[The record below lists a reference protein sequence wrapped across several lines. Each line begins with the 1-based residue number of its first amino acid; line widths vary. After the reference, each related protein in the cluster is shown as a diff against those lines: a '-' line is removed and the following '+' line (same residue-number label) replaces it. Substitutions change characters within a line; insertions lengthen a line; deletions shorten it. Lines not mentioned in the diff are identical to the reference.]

1 MTGTYLHILKSV
13 FLLLTL
19 HLLAGC
25 TLDIAIFKKDLEQ
38 PSLLS
43 PVTIDLSNKVSDFP
57 TSVPESYP
65 YYGEMDLSGIPS
77 GATLSLADN
86 TCTGLSI
93 AQDGM
98 LSGDI
103 DLLDGANCE
112 YKIQATYGS
121 VTALSP
127 VVSLTIGPSLTM
139 TFAQA
144 DYVLKSSATAQT
156 ATLNLSA
163 AAPFD
168 TYVKYSSYS
177 SSSNPIPLEDL
188 NAEGR
193 IFIPAGATSV
203 NVALKIPT
211 GTTLSSKDLQVLQL
225 NNGMSLL
232 KAALNFSIV
241 PGNPA
246 IAKSYDVVQAGAK
259 HVCAISSGKLYCWGN
274 NDYGQLGLG
283 HSDPQTSPT
292 RVGTSTTWQSL
303 ALGGEHTCGIN
314 AGELF
319 CWGRDS
325 SQALG
330 NGPGNT
336 PSTVPQ
342 KVGSSN
348 TWQSIS
354 AGMFFTCGINAGEM
368 YCWGDSQFYQLGL
381 GNNLPQN
388 VPTKVGASTTW
399 TSIGVGSSHSC
410 GIDAGKLFCWGRD
423 NRGQQGN
430 GAPTANVQT
439 PAQIGAS
446 TTWEEVKG
454 GGDHTC
460 GINAGQ
466 LYCWGDDMY
475 AQQGNG
481 AGDVSTTTPQLIDA
495 GTDWEKLTSR
505 QSYSCAISNGELHC
519 WGTIYFGDEVESVTQ
534 VGTSA
539 QWSAITTGDYFACGL
554 DAGKMYCWTTDDD
567 TGRRDLGLYS
577 PEEIGRV
584 NTPHQA
590 SDATGWTHVTGAL
603 GFACGIKNGELYCWG
618 ENVDGQ
624 LGINDPAL
632 VKKYVPQRVG
642 NGSTWT
648 DVAGGVFASCGIKSG
663 GLYCWGDDQN
673 GELGNGAGSTAKVLV
688 PERIGASTQWQ
699 EIAAGPVSFCG
710 IDGGKLFCWGNN
722 VDTPQQ
728 VGTSTTWQSLGMGAG
743 HNCGIDGGKLFCWG
757 MGGDGQLGDG
767 LGQDSAT
774 PVQVGTSTTWTA
786 IAAGYM
792 HTCGINSGKL
802 FCWGQDTV
810 GAVGN
815 GAGSGN
821 VLTPQQIG
829 ISTSW
834 QSLGITVFSEHSCA
848 VNGGKLF
855 CWGYNYSGQVGDG
868 TYIDSE
874 SPVQI
879 GSSDKWTK
887 LGEGDSHTCGIN
899 EGRLHCWGDNWYGQI
914 AVPNPPSLTGVDYS
928 SPILVGT
935 VKE

>member
-1 MTGTYLHILKSV
+1 MTGTYLHILRSV
-13 FLLLTL
+13 FLLVAM
-19 HLLAGC
+19 HFLAGC
-25 TLDIAIFKKDLEQ
+25 TLDITLFKKDQ
-38 PSLLS
+38 ASLLGPS
-43 PVTIDLSNKVSDFP
+43 PIDLSNKVTGLP

-77 GATLSLADN
+77 GAVLSLTDN
-86 TCTGLSI
+86 TCIGLRI
-93 AQDGM
+93 TQDGV

-103 DLLDGANCE
+103 DLSNGENCE
-112 YKIQATYGS
+112 YKIQATYDS
-121 VTALSP
+121 ITALSP
-127 VVSLTIGPSLTM
+127 AVSLTIGPSLTM
-139 TFAQA
+139 AFAQTN
-144 DYVLKSSATAQT
+144 YILKSAAAAQT
-156 ATLNLSA
+156 ATLNLSS

-177 SSSNPIPLEDL
+177 SAVSPAPLEGF
-188 NAEGR
+188 NSEGS

-203 NVALKIPT
+203 VVSLEIPS
-211 GTTLSSKDLQVLQL
+211 GTSLSGKSVQVLQL

-232 KAALNFSIV
+232 KAALNFSVI
-241 PGNPA
+241 PA
-246 IAKSYDVVQAGAK
+246 DPTMAKSYDVIEAGSK
-259 HVCAISSGKLYCWGN
+259 HLCAISSGKLYCWGN

-283 HSDPQTSPT
+283 SSDSTTIPT
-292 RVGTSTTWQSL
+292 RVGTSSTWQSL

-314 AGELF
+314 AGELY

-325 SQALG
+325 SQQLG
-330 NGPGNT
+330 NGAGNT

-354 AGMFFTCGINAGEM
+354 AGYFFTCGINAGEL
-368 YCWGDSQFYQLGL
+368 YCWGFNQFYQLGL
-381 GNNLPQN
+381 GNIITQS

-446 TTWEEVKG
+446 TTWQEVKG

-460 GINAGQ
+460 GINSGQ
-466 LYCWGDDMY
+466 LYCWGDDYY

-481 AGDVSTTTPQLIDA
+481 AGEVSTNTPQIIDA

-505 QSYSCAISNGELHC
+505 QNYSCAISNGELFC
-519 WGTIYFGDEVESVTQ
+519 WGSIFFGGAVESVTQ
-534 VGTSA
+534 IGGSDDWT
-539 QWSAITTGDYFACGL
+539 AITTGDYFACGL
-554 DAGKMYCWTTDDD
+554 DSGKVYCWTTDDD

-577 PEEIGRV
+577 PDETGSL
-584 NTPHQA
+584 NTPHA
-590 SDATGWTHVTGAL
+590 VSEATSWNFVSGAL
-603 GFACGIKNGELYCWG
+603 GFTCGIKNGELYCWG
-618 ENVDGQ
+618 DNPEGQ

-632 VKKYVPQRVG
+632 AKKSIPQRVG
-642 NGSTWT
+642 NGTTWS
-648 DVAGGVFASCGIKSG
+648 DVAGGVFATCGIKSG
-663 GLYCWGDDQN
+663 SLYCWGGDQN
-673 GELGNGAGSTAKVLV
+673 GELGNGPSSIANVLV
-688 PERIGASTQWQ
+688 PERIGTSSNWT
-699 EIAAGPVSFCG
+699 EISAGPVSFCG
-710 IDGGKLFCWGNN
+710 IDSGKLFCWGNN

-728 VGTSTTWQSLGMGAG
+728 VGISTTWQSLGMGAW
-743 HNCGIDGGKLFCWG
+743 HSCGIDGGKLFCWG
-757 MGGDGQLGDG
+757 KGGDGQLGDG
-767 LGQDSAT
+767 LAQDSAT
-774 PVQVGTSTTWTA
+774 PVQIGFSTAWTA
-786 IAAGYM
+786 IGAGIK

-802 FCWGQDTV
+802 FCWGDDSV

-815 GAGSGN
+815 GAPAGN
-821 VLTPQQIG
+821 VLSPEQIG
-829 ISTSW
+829 VSTSW
-834 QSLGITVFSEHSCA
+834 QRLEINSLSEHTCA
-848 VNGGKLF
+848 INSGKLY
-855 CWGYNYSGQVGDG
+855 CWGYNPVGQIGDG
-868 TYIDSE
+868 TYDTAE

-887 LGEGDSHTCGIN
+887 LGNGDYHSCGIN

-914 AVPNPPSLTGVDYS
+914 AVPNPAPLVGADYTA
-928 SPILVGT
+928 PILVGT